1 MLLFAHSI
9 NTLADDKRIDMNEKN
24 IREKF
29 GAVLLLGISAAVA
42 ATAIGTTMHLS
53 PITTHAQQPATTGN
67 NVTTTASSTT
77 LANIT
82 TYTAAGSI
90 RSIIVPDQD
99 PDTPYLTFGY
109 WNSTVDNGNL
119 TNFYSN
125 FTMARVNG
133 SEIHNHQI
141 INFRSDNSVSLGGGP
156 LGTTT
161 IFSGTSDVQ
170 TNGQPKWNNV
180 STSII
185 VDKFNTISVALDSK
199 ETDNHFNGQSITGV
213 VESVKDPEGIELLLI
228 NLDGIPTVVLPT
240 QNQANQ
246 TAGIM
251 MGQ

>member
-1 MLLFAHSI
+1 MY
-9 NTLADDKRIDMNEKN
+9 
-24 IREKF
+24 
-29 GAVLLLGISAAVA
+29 
-42 ATAIGTTMHLS
+42 
-53 PITTHAQQPATTGN
+53 AQQPTATGN
-67 NVTTTASSTT
+67 NVTTTPSSTT
-77 LANIT
+77 LGNIT

-119 TNFYSN
+119 YSN

-133 SEIHNHQI
+133 LEIHNHQI
-141 INFRSDNSVSLGGGP
+141 INFRSDNSVSMGGGP

-185 VDKFNTISVALDSK
+185 VNRFDTISVALDS
-199 ETDNHFNGQSITGV
+199 EGTDNHFNGQPITGV

-228 NLDGIPTVVLPT
+228 NLDGIQTVVLPT
-240 QNQANQ
+240 QTQANETDEQ
-246 TAGIM
+246 
-251 MGQ
+251 